1 MNPLSLISM
10 VFFASISLLLIRSLA
25 AFEKTSKLK
34 YISLNNKFLTNWLI
48 PKQKG
53 YVKVNDRKKISL
65 FSFLFYLLFAVFVLV
80 LILMFILP
88 DIPCEQFI
96 AGLGRRGQIK
106 WTINTLNEKV
116 IYLLPILFFLIEMI
130 TYFSIGIP
138 RIIKNK
144 TESKKSLCGIFA
156 MYILFIVLLVFF
168 VFQLF

>member
-1 MNPLSLISM
+1 MNPLSLVSM
-10 VFFASISLLLIRSLA
+10 VFSTSISFLLIRSLA
-25 AFEKTSKLK
+25 PFNKTSKLK
-34 YISLNNKFLTNWLI
+34 YISLNNKFLVNWLI

-96 AGLGRRGQIK
+96 AGLGKRGQIK
-106 WTINTLNEKV
+106 WTINTLNEKL
-116 IYLLPILFFLIEMI
+116 IYLLPILFFLIELI
-130 TYFSIGIP
+130 AYFSIVIP
-138 RIIKNK
+138 IMIKNK
-144 TESKKSLCGIFA
+144 TESKKSLYRTFA
-156 MYILFIVLLVFF
+156 AYILLVVLLVFF